1 MNIWADLGS
10 PSNCIMLG
18 VNMLKVWAEIVMCL
32 CMDCCLRM
40 EWCLE
45 VNYAPSEVISLYEMG
60 ILC

>member
-10 PSNCIMLG
+10 PSNCTMLG
-18 VNMLKVWAEIVMCL
+18 VNMLKVWAEIMCL
-32 CMDCCLRM
+32 CMDWCLRM

-45 VNYAPSEVISLYEMG
+45 VNYAPSEVILLYEMG